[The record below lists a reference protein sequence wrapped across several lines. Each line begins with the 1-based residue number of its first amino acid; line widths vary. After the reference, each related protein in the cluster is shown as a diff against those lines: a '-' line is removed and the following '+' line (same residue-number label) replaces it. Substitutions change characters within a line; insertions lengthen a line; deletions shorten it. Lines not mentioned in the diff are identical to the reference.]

1 MAKKKKVTK
10 KAAKKPVAKKAAKK
24 PAKKPVKKVTKK
36 AAPKKVAPKKVAV
49 KKTAPKKKAPVKAKA
64 KTTVAAK
71 QVIKPLII
79 QKAVPKNIDY
89 TKVVTPLGQRL
100 VVCAVQA
107 ETMTAGGLYIPDTV
121 DTKERYVKAT
131 VLAAG
136 PGNKNKKG
144 HIKHLDVKVGDTV
157 LFPAYAS
164 VRIQFN
170 SEELHIVNESDVLG
184 TV

>member
-1 MAKKKKVTK
+1 MAKKKKVVK
-10 KAAKKPVAKKAAKK
+10 KTVKKTVKKPTVKKTI
-24 PAKKPVKKVTKK
+24 KKVTKK
-36 AAPKKVAPKKVAV
+36 AVSKKAVKKKVTV
-49 KKTAPKKKAPVKAKA
+49 KKTAPNKKLTVKAKA
-64 KTTVAAK
+64 SVAVK
-71 QVIKPLII
+71 PSGKPLII
-79 QKAVPKNIDY
+79 QKTVPKNIDY
-89 TKVVTPLGQRL
+89 TKAVTPLGERL
-100 VVCAVQA
+100 VVRAVQA

-136 PGNKNKKG
+136 QGAKNKKG
-144 HIKHLDVKVGDTV
+144 QTKPLDVKVGDTI

>member
-1 MAKKKKVTK
+1 MAKKKKVVK
-10 KAAKKPVAKKAAKK
+10 KATKKPVKKAAKK
-24 PAKKPVKKVTKK
+24 PAAKKPVKK
-36 AAPKKVAPKKVAV
+36 AV
-49 KKTAPKKKAPVKAKA
+49 KKKTAVKKIAPKKKAPVKTKTPVVAKSSA
-64 KTTVAAK
+64 
-71 QVIKPLII
+71 KPLII

-89 TKVVTPLGQRL
+89 TKVVTPLGERL
-100 VVCAVQA
+100 VVRAVQA

-121 DTKERYVKAT
+121 DTKERYVKAI

-136 PGNKNKKG
+136 AGAKNKKG

>member
-1 MAKKKKVTK
+1 MAKKKKVVKKTVK
-10 KAAKKPVAKKAAKK
+10 KAAKKPVAKK
-24 PAKKPVKKVTKK
+24 PVKKSVKK
-36 AAPKKVAPKKVAV
+36 AAPKKAV
-49 KKTAPKKKAPVKAKA
+49 KKKIVSKKADPKKKTPVKKVIAKA
-64 KTTVAAK
+64 SAAK
-71 QVIKPLII
+71 PLVFQKPT
-79 QKAVPKNIDY
+79 PKNIDY

-100 VVCAVQA
+100 VVRAVQA
-107 ETMTAGGLYIPDTV
+107 ETMTKGGLYIPDTV

-136 PGNKNKKG
+136 PGDKNKKG
-144 HIKHLDVKVGDTV
+144 QLKLLDVKVGDTI

>member
-1 MAKKKKVTK
+1 VAKKKKVV
-10 KAAKKPVAKKAAKK
+10 KKPVKKAAKK
-24 PAKKPVKKVTKK
+24 PAAKKSVEKVAKK
-36 AAPKKVAPKKVAV
+36 AAPKKAV
-49 KKTAPKKKAPVKAKA
+49 KKKTALKKVAPKKKAPVKT
-64 KTTVAAK
+64 KTPAAAK
-71 QVIKPLII
+71 SSAKPLII

-89 TKVVTPLGQRL
+89 TKVVTPLGERL
-100 VVCAVQA
+100 VVRAVQA

-121 DTKERYVKAT
+121 DTKERYVKAI

-136 PGNKNKKG
+136 VGAKNKKG

>member
-1 MAKKKKVTK
+1 VAKKKKVVKKTTKKPVK
-10 KAAKKPVAKKAAKK
+10 KAAKKTA
-24 PAKKPVKKVTKK
+24 AKKPVKKVTKK
-36 AAPKKVAPKKVAV
+36 AAPQKVV
-49 KKTAPKKKAPVKAKA
+49 KKKAVVKKAAPQKKAPVKAKA
-64 KTTVAAK
+64 SAA
-71 QVIKPLII
+71 VKPLII

-89 TKVVTPLGQRL
+89 TKVVTPLGERL
-100 VVCAVQA
+100 VVRAVQA

-121 DTKERYVKAT
+121 DTKERYVKAI

-136 PGNKNKKG
+136 AGAKNKKG

>member
-1 MAKKKKVTK
+1 MAKKKKTI
-10 KAAKKPVAKKAAKK
+10 
-24 PAKKPVKKVTKK
+24 KKPVKKTVSKKSTQKVIKKTKPQK
-36 AAPKKVAPKKVAV
+36 AAPKKKAKVKTKAKIKAKISTKKVV
-49 KKTAPKKKAPVKAKA
+49 
-64 KTTVAAK
+64 
-71 QVIKPLII
+71 KPLVI
-79 QKAVPKNIDY
+79 QNKILKNIDY
-89 TKVVTPLGQRL
+89 TKAVTPLGERL
-100 VVCAVQA
+100 LVRAVQA

-121 DTKERYVKAT
+121 DTKDRYVKAI

-136 PGNKNKKG
+136 HGAKNKKG
-144 HIKHLDVKVGDTV
+144 FTKPLDVQVGDTI

>member
-1 MAKKKKVTK
+1 VAKKKKIVK
-10 KAAKKPVAKKAAKK
+10 KTTAKKPVKKAAKK
-24 PAKKPVKKVTKK
+24 PAPKKSVTKKAAVKKPVKKVTKK
-36 AAPKKVAPKKVAV
+36 AAPKKAAPKKKVAV
-49 KKTAPKKKAPVKAKA
+49 KAKVAPQAKPAP
-64 KTTVAAK
+64 
-71 QVIKPLII
+71 KPLII
-79 QKAVPKNIDY
+79 QKTIPKNIDY
-89 TKVVTPLGQRL
+89 TKVVTPLGERL
-100 VVCAVQA
+100 VVRAVQA

-136 PGNKNKKG
+136 SGAKNKKG
-144 HIKHLDVKVGDTV
+144 HTKPLDVKVGDTI